1 MERVVITAPDR
12 LARKYV
18 HQMLLLEEF
27 ERRGCEV
34 EFLDRPLSHAPHDQL
49 LLQVRG
55 AVAEDD
61 RAVIAERLRR
71 GRRMQQR
78 AGVRLPWTRP
88 P

>member
-1 MERVVITAPDR
+1 
-12 LARKYV
+12 
-18 HQMLLLEEF
+18 MLRREAF
-27 ERRGCEV
+27 ERRGGAV
-34 EFLDRPLSHAPHDQL
+34 ECLDRPLRHAPHAQL
-49 LLQVRG
+49 WLQVRG